1 MDNGITMKRI
11 IIAVLLLILAVT
23 AQAQVKPF
31 VKAGVGTSEYWLE
44 NAEGTNTRFSYAVSA
59 GVDIPFK
66 DSRFGLCFL
75 PRIITIESPNSS
87 LNMNLNNVLLKLRA
101 KHQIDALLSIK
112 MSTFANELRLREYLA
127 L

>member
-1 MDNGITMKRI
+1 MM
-11 IIAVLLLILAVT
+11 IAVLLVIMAAQ

-31 VKAGVGTSEYWLE
+31 VKAGVGTSEFWLE
-44 NAEGTNTRFSYAVSA
+44 NAEGTSTRFSYAV
-59 GVDIPFK
+59 GTGIDIPFK

-75 PRIITIESPNSS
+75 PRIITIESPDSS